1 MVQAIAKPRR
11 SPKQMQAPSVLHPK
25 SWVIL
30 RSRCPAIIEP
40 RRGHIRVSQPFLH
53 FRDVGV
59 VLQRVRRRRRP
70 QRVHAKPVHLDGKAR
85 FAPVVANDVA
95 VHRIRIERARGLTAS

>member
-30 RSRCPAIIEP
+30 RSRCPVIEP